1 MLQDFKNCPF
11 CGKEADISNPDTLHP
26 SGTYWMIGS
35 DGIKSYMGHKD
46 RQIGSKKCWVFNCPE
61 SSGGCGA
68 EMHADSAKEA
78 MEKWNRREVAMINQM
93 KTYEVEVHNNG
104 NIYWRVAGA
113 LHREDGPAIEYANG
127 TKCWYIR
134 GDLHRE
140 DGPAIEISTEEKY
153 WYLNGKRYTEEEFDE
168 KMNPVKELSVAD
180 LEKLLG
186 YKIKIVKD

>member
-1 MLQDFKNCPF
+1 
-11 CGKEADISNPDTLHP
+11 
-26 SGTYWMIGS
+26 
-35 DGIKSYMGHKD
+35 
-46 RQIGSKKCWVFNCPE
+46 
-61 SSGGCGA
+61 
-68 EMHADSAKEA
+68 
-78 MEKWNRREVAMINQM
+78 M
-93 KTYEVEVHNNG
+93 KTYEVEVYSNG
-104 NIYWRVAGA
+104 NKYWRIAGA